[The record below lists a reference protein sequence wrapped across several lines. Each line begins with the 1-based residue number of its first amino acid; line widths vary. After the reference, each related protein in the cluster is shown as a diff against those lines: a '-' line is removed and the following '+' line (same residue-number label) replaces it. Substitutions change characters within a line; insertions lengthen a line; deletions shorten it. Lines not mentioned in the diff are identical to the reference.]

1 MISVDAS
8 YNLSPRCACSHD
20 VDVNFCCC
28 LFFRCC
34 RCCSMHFSPC
44 CACSGRASQPSLGC
58 CFFCLLFS
66 LFVCFVFFSHDVFTS
81 LCLQWSCSPTI
92 TCLLFIVWQCLFVC
106 FIFLMM
112 FSPHCVCS
120 DRALQPSHGTWHRPS
135 PSAGCSRHTSSGLPS
150 PHSAE
155 DIIICTLDLDFFF
168 QL

>member
-28 LFFRCC
+28 LFFDVVDVVRCISHLVVLAVVV
-34 RCCSMHFSPC
+34 RPNHHLVVAFFVF
-44 CACSGRASQPSLGC
+44 
-58 CFFCLLFS
+58 CFLC
-66 LFVCFVFFSHDVFTS
+66 LFVLFFFSHDVFTS